1 MMNIPSWEQESIRRA
16 ILIAVRSAPI
26 FSHPWDGDMVQWH
39 SAFFQVD
46 RQKPVVHLCEDSQFA
61 PCSHSVPSYLVVQV
75 FIALDDKGIKQM
87 RALFHEACDPK
98 P

>member
-1 MMNIPSWEQESIRRA
+1 
-16 ILIAVRSAPI
+16 
-26 FSHPWDGDMVQWH
+26 
-39 SAFFQVD
+39 
-46 RQKPVVHLCEDSQFA
+46 
-61 PCSHSVPSYLVVQV
+61 VQV

>member
-61 PCSHSVPSYLVVQV
+61 PRLLSQCSSLPSGAGFYC
-75 FIALDDKGIKQM
+75 F
-87 RALFHEACDPK
+87 R
-98 P
+98 